1 MDAGL
6 RAPEGPGQRFEP
18 GCGACL
24 VQAVCLAQAKAR
36 ARLVHAGGASTD
48 WCRTVVGLVQA
59 GADGW
64 RLVQGLYKVSVELHG
79 AVLILDYFR

>member
-24 VQAVCLAQAKAR
+24 VQAVCLVQA
-36 ARLVHAGGASTD
+36 L
-48 WCRTVVGLVQA
+48 GLVQ
-59 GADGW
+59 GGIK
-64 RLVQGLYKVSVELHG
+64 LVPHDV
-79 AVLILDYFR
+79 